1 MSTETFGHISGFL
14 VAVCIIPYSI
24 RVWQKKITPEPTS
37 WLLWSILGLALL
49 LTYKDSG
56 AQDNIWPA
64 VFGFT
69 NPILIFLLILVK
81 QKGRLKKIT
90 EKTDLFCL
98 IAGLVSLLM
107 WALMRKDPHLVQY
120 ALYIAIIADGLAA
133 IPTIISYR
141 NNPIEDRP
149 FAWGLFSV
157 GYGLAIFAINE
168 HTIANYALPL
178 YMFTTSMIVTMLL
191 LAFRI
196 KQKIPLKEWI

>member
-178 YMFTTSMIVTMLL
+178 YMFATSMIVTMLL
-191 LAFRI
+191 SAFRI